1 MNLRNNHKRKYSH
14 PPPDDEDDDTEWID
28 DDDVVQPK
36 KRKPETQNIIIVLPS
51 GKDKK
56 YYGDGDSDDDDHDD
70 GDDDA
75 DDEYEENDT
84 DDTDD
89 EDKQLAKDD
98 KTRGDGI
105 ISLKE
110 EQKFMKDLVD
120 MSSMTISLDSITLD
134 KNDKETK
141 EVAEEYLEL
150 VKERTTLDKK
160 LKKKPN
166 NRLTMSKIKQCN
178 QNITYLITHQKEST
192 ADRYM
197 KQLNKMEKKEN
208 EYKYFRNHLSH
219 KEQLSIVKELR
230 NINKKTIITKPF
242 RISLLEYTSVPIEY
256 KSIVLQ
262 KLNIL
267 ESMKQDHSEYYKLSN
282 WINTFM
288 KIPFNK
294 LKGIDVRLEDGL
306 EKTNDFIVGS
316 KRQLDN
322 CVYGMNEPKEQIIQL
337 LAQWITN
344 PNIVGTA
351 IGIGGPAGT
360 GKTTLV
366 REGISKIMCR
376 EFVFIAL
383 GGMTDASFLEGHS
396 YTYEGSTWGKI
407 IQSLIECKSMNPV
420 IFFDELD
427 KVSESSKGQEI
438 INILIHLTD
447 TSQNNEFRDKY
458 FCDIALDLS
467 KCLFIFSYNDETR
480 ISPILRDRMYSIKTR
495 GYNVKEKT
503 IISKGYLIPRMLSEM
518 KFNDADIVIS
528 DGDINHII
536 NKYCNRD
543 EGVRNLKRCLET
555 IYKKINTYRL
565 VKEGSDIFTHKM
577 SVVLPM
583 VLNTKIIDT
592 LLVDFIKEDKSY
604 LDSMYV

>member
-160 LKKKPN
+160 L
-166 NRLTMSKIKQCN
+166 IKQCN